1 MSVSKTDAN
10 LAVSISKNNPS
21 FDFVKM
27 LLKYILLINSTSID
41 LTFSVMILLL
51 NDSYWRLTKR
61 PLTAPKNINDR
72 VTKETDINCI
82 FKARVQVDLPFL
94 IKI

>member
-21 FDFVKM
+21 FDFVKV

-41 LTFSVMILLL
+41 FTFSVMVLLL
-51 NDSYWRLTKR
+51 NDSYWRLTKS
-61 PLTAPKNINDR
+61 PLTAPKKIKER
-72 VTKETDINCI
+72 ATKETDINCI
-82 FKARVQVDLPFL
+82 LKARVQVDLPFL
-94 IKI
+94 INI